1 MDKITSHKGIATGV
15 LAATLLTAV
24 AVGFAHRSQT
34 ARSSWGK
41 AVAKATKRSPL
52 G

>member
-1 MDKITSHKGIATGV
+1 MDKISSHKGIAAGI
-15 LAATLLTAV
+15 LAATLLAV
-24 AVGFAHRSQT
+24 AAVSVAHHSQT

-41 AVAKATKRSPL
+41 AVAKATKRSSW